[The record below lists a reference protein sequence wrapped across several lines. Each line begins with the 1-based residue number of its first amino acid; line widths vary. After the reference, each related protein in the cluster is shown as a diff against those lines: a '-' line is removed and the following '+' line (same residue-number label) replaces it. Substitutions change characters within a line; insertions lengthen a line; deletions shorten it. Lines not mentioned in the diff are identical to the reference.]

1 MVYSDR
7 YDGGFSKDH
16 NKRYYD
22 TPSGRHDSSGG
33 RHDSYG
39 GRHDSY
45 GGRHDSYGGRHG
57 HHGLLRSDHGMR
69 SQYDRHSRKLK
80 EDFENY
86 KSINENR
93 QDKRSLMKKLVSH
106 KDSLD
111 HNKKSV
117 LGKLKPHAAKQ
128 NSKHQSNQD
137 EIGSSKK
144 AKALVPKTEPSPV
157 PTLADKVSKADSVN
171 MTKMIKNEQ
180 KAQTKA
186 TSDLVKS
193 LKQVLPKGATSQ
205 IQQKAKMNATALAT
219 NITPVKV
226 AAAPAVKTSEP
237 PTTTQSSTKKIP
249 SSVGNEIAMDPISE
263 ISAALNPSD
272 VQKATQSGAVQSVK
286 TVATVQKAAAQ
297 KKVVSGITI
306 NASTLQGPIL
316 AAKSA
321 EKEISLAVKKAAN
334 LTPAPVPKPT
344 PAPTPAPAPTSTP
357 TPTITN
363 AQAISAFQSQLKARM
378 ENVTYRNIAVAAT
391 ASALTG
397 NVKPQMSMLT
407 GGARNNVGKQISTLL
422 SEGKITQQQANTFR
436 SNMGLTASAPSPTP
450 TSTAAPL
457 SVTVAPTP
465 TPAATPTITNAQAI
479 SALKSQLNAKMENV
493 MYRSIAVNATGSA
506 LTGNVKA
513 PMSMLTSGARNNVGK
528 QISTL
533 LTEGKITQ
541 QQASTFEKN
550 MGVS

>member
-1 MVYSDR
+1 M
-7 YDGGFSKDH
+7 
-16 NKRYYD
+16 
-22 TPSGRHDSSGG
+22 
-33 RHDSYG
+33 
-39 GRHDSY
+39 
-45 GGRHDSYGGRHG
+45 
-57 HHGLLRSDHGMR
+57 
-69 SQYDRHSRKLK
+69 
-80 EDFENY
+80 
-86 KSINENR
+86 
-93 QDKRSLMKKLVSH
+93 
-106 KDSLD
+106 
-111 HNKKSV
+111 
-117 LGKLKPHAAKQ
+117 
-128 NSKHQSNQD
+128 
-137 EIGSSKK
+137 
-144 AKALVPKTEPSPV
+144 VPKTEPSPV
-157 PTLADKVSKADSVN
+157 PTVADKVSKADSVN
-171 MTKMIKNEQ
+171 MTKKIKDEE

-193 LKQVLPKGATSQ
+193 LKQVLPKAATSQ
-205 IQQKAKMNATALAT
+205 IRQKAKMNATALAT

-226 AAAPAVKTSEP
+226 AAAPAVKTSQP

-334 LTPAPVPKPT
+334 PTPAPVPKPT
-344 PAPTPAPAPTSTP
+344 PTPAPAPTSTP

-363 AQAISAFQSQLKARM
+363 AQAISALQSQLKARM
-378 ENVTYRNIAVAAT
+378 ENVTYRNIAVVAT

-407 GGARNNVGKQISTLL
+407 
-422 SEGKITQQQANTFR
+422 
-436 SNMGLTASAPSPTP
+436 
-450 TSTAAPL
+450 
-457 SVTVAPTP
+457 
-465 TPAATPTITNAQAI
+465 
-479 SALKSQLNAKMENV
+479 
-493 MYRSIAVNATGSA
+493 
-506 LTGNVKA
+506 
-513 PMSMLTSGARNNVGK
+513 SGARNNVGR